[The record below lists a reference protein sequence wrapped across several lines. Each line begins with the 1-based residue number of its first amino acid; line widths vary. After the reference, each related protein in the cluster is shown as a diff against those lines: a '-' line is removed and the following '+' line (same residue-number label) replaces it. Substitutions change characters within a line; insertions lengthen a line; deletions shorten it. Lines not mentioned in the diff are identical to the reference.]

1 MKQRLALSLCGIVLS
16 LLFVRADAA
25 ARDWT
30 PLEVPGAWEDVG
42 GTRFKKYDGIAWYRC
57 FVKVPLGWKGDDL
70 ALTVHRIDNCHEAY
84 FNGVKVGGQ
93 GEFPPRFRNG
103 LSDRP
108 ASYTIAAKHVR
119 PGEDNHIAIRIYDD
133 GGPGGFVG
141 AAPYIANDARA
152 IALKGKWLFRTGDDP
167 AWARLE
173 SGRGQESVASFSR
186 IEDAAA
192 LARRFF
198 PVKGGLKGRSP
209 AEALML
215 FKTPSDLAIDQVLA
229 EPVVQQPVFLNFD
242 ERGRMWVVQYL
253 QYPNPAG
260 LKILSRDAYW
270 RIVYDK
276 VPPPPPR
283 HFRGKDKITIHE
295 DIKGDGSFAK
305 QTTFLDG
312 MNIAT
317 AVERGRGG
325 IWVLNPPYLLFYPDK
340 NNDDIP
346 DGDPVVHLEGF
357 GLEDTHSVV
366 NSLRWGP
373 DGWLYGAQG
382 STVTGTVKRPGIDKQ
397 PAHSMGQL
405 IWRYHPET
413 RRYEIFAEGGGNA
426 FGVEIDSK
434 GRIYSGHNGGNT
446 RGFHYV
452 QGGYYQKGFSKHGPI
467 SNPYAFGYFPD
478 MKHPGTPRFTHTF
491 VIYEGGALPARHNGK
506 LFGVA
511 PMLSHVVESEIK
523 PRGST
528 FETRDVEFP
537 VTTSDSWFRPV
548 DIKTGPDG
556 ALYIADWY
564 DSQVNH
570 YRNHEG
576 QIDPGTGRI
585 YRLRGKNG
593 GQTRPR
599 DLAKLSTRELIAQL
613 ASDNRWTRQT
623 ALRLV
628 ADRKDRSVIPLLTQM
643 IREKTGQFALECLWA
658 LNLSGGFD
666 EAVARETLAHADPHV
681 RLWTVRLLGDQ
692 GKVSP
697 GMTKALAD
705 LAKREPH
712 IEVRSQLACTA
723 RRLPSDAGLGIVR
736 QLLTRSEDIDDAHMP
751 LLLWWALEIR
761 AEKDHGALLGMFD
774 DQAMWNAPMV
784 DRHIRERLMRRF
796 AQAGGRKNLL
806 ICAQLLRRASTPA
819 QAKQLLA
826 GFEQAYAGRPLT
838 GLPEEL
844 LTALAKHGGGSLS
857 LRLRLNDGAALEQA
871 LTLVADDKADRKRRL
886 ELLPILGEIKQ
897 TASVPVL
904 LRLVETSADSDL
916 CRAALGA
923 LMPFDEKRIA
933 ERVIAAHNQL
943 PAEVRGVAQGL
954 LASRK
959 AWTRALLQA
968 VDTGKIAKSAIA
980 LDLVRKMTIHR
991 DDRIAALIDKNWGK
1005 VQGATTA
1012 QMQQQIDRL
1021 HGIVAG
1027 GSGSPYAGKKLFV
1040 ASCAKCHVLFNQ
1052 GGKIGPDLTTYKRDD
1067 LANMLLNIVN
1077 PSAEIREGFETH
1089 LVLTQDG
1096 RALTGFLVD
1105 QDNRLVVLRTAEGQD
1120 VSLPR
1125 AAIEEMRVIP
1135 QSIMPEGLLDPLG
1148 DQQVRDLF
1156 AYLRSTQPLND

>member
-1 MKQRLALSLCGIVLS
+1 MTRTLAIACLPCLI
-16 LLFVRADAA
+16 LLRAGAGNSGK
-25 ARDWT
+25 DWT
-30 PLEVPGAWEDVG
+30 LLDVPGAWEQTG
-42 GTRFKKYDGIAWYRC
+42 GERFKKYDGIAWYRC
-57 FVKVPLGWKGDDL
+57 HVKVPLGWKGDDL
-70 ALTVHRIDNCHEAY
+70 ALTVQLIDNCHEAY
-84 FNGVKVGGQ
+84 FNGVKIGGQ
-93 GEFPPRFRNG
+93 GEFPPRYRNG

-108 ASYTIAAKHVR
+108 ASYTIAARHVR
-119 PGEDNHIAIRIYDD
+119 PGAYNHIAIRIYDD
-133 GGPGGFVG
+133 GGRGGFVG
-141 AAPYIANDARA
+141 APPILANDAQA

-167 AWARLE
+167 AWAKQE
-173 SGRGQESVASFSR
+173 PGVRGQDPATFSR

-192 LARRFF
+192 LARRMF
-198 PVKGGLKGRSP
+198 PVKGAVKRLSP
-209 AEALML
+209 ANALKL
-215 FKTPSDLAIDQVLA
+215 FKTPADLVIEQVLA
-229 EPVVQQPVFLNFD
+229 EPVVRQPVFLNFD

-295 DIKGDGSFAK
+295 DIKGDGSFAR
-305 QTTFLDG
+305 QSTFLDG
-312 MNIAT
+312 LNIVT

-325 IWVLNPPYLLFYPDK
+325 IWVLNPPYLLFYPDR
-340 NNDDIP
+340 NSDDIP
-346 DGDPVVHLEGF
+346 DGDPVVHLAGF

-382 STVTGTVKRPGIDKQ
+382 STVSGNVKRPGIDTK
-397 PAHSMGQL
+397 PVHSMGQL
-405 IWRYHPET
+405 IWRYHPEK

-491 VIYEGGALPARHNGK
+491 VIYEGGALPARHDGK

-511 PMLSHVVESEIK
+511 PMLNHVVESEIK

-528 FETRDVEFP
+528 FETRDIEVP
-537 VTTSDSWFRPV
+537 ITTSDSWFRPV
-548 DIKTGPDG
+548 DIKSGPDG
-556 ALYIADWY
+556 ALYVADWY

-576 QIDPGTGRI
+576 QIDPATGRI
-585 YRLRGKNG
+585 YRLRDKNASP
-593 GQTRPR
+593 RKPR
-599 DLAKLSTRELIAQL
+599 DLSKLSTRELIGL
-613 ASDNRWTRQT
+613 LGDDNRWTRQT
-623 ALRLV
+623 ALRLIG
-628 ADRKDRSVIPLLTQM
+628 DRKDRSVIPTLTQM
-643 IREKTGQFALECLWA
+643 LRAETGQLALEALWA

-666 EAVARETLAHADPHV
+666 EGMAGDALQHADPHV
-681 RLWTVRLLGDQ
+681 RLWAVRLLGDE

-697 GMTKALAD
+697 RVARALAD

-712 IEVRSQLACTA
+712 IEVRSQLACTS
-723 RRLPSDAGLGIVR
+723 RRLPTDAGLGIVR
-736 QLLTRSEDIDDAHMP
+736 QLLTRSEDSDDVHMP
-751 LLLWWALEIR
+751 LLLWWALEAR
-761 AEKDHGALLGMFD
+761 AEKDHETLLRMLED
-774 DQAMWNAPMV
+774 PAVWNTPMV
-784 DRHIRERLMRRF
+784 ERHIRERLMRRF
-796 AQAGGRKNLL
+796 AQAGGRMNLL
-806 ICAQLLRRASTPA
+806 IAARLLSRAATPA

-844 LTALAKHGGGSLS
+844 LTALARHGGGSLS
-857 LRLRLNDGAALEQA
+857 LRLRLNDAAARDQA
-871 LTLVADDKADRKRRL
+871 LKLVADDRASRKQRL
-886 ELLPILGEIKQ
+886 ELIPILGEIKQ
-897 TASVPVL
+897 PAGVPVL
-904 LRLVETSADSDL
+904 LRVLETSADADL

-923 LMPFDEKRIA
+923 LLPFDDPRIA
-933 ERVIAAHNQL
+933 ARVLAAHNQL
-943 PAEVRGVAQGL
+943 PAEVRGAAQGL

-959 AWTRALLQA
+959 DWARDLLQA
-968 VDTGKIAKSAIA
+968 VDAGKIDKSAMA
-980 LDLVRKMTIHR
+980 LDMVRKLTIHR
-991 DDRIAALIDKNWGK
+991 DDKIASLIDKHWGK

-1012 QMQQQIDRL
+1012 EMSKQIDRL
-1021 HGIVAG
+1021 RGVIAAG
-1027 GSGSPYAGKKLFV
+1027 AGSPYAGKKLFL
-1040 ASCAKCHVLFNQ
+1040 ASCAKCHVLFGR
-1052 GGKIGPDLTTYKRDD
+1052 GGKIGPDLTTHKRDD
-1067 LANMLLNIVN
+1067 LAGMLLSIVN

-1089 LVLTQDG
+1089 LVLTHDG

-1125 AAIEEMRVIP
+1125 SAIEEMRVIP
-1135 QSIMPEGLLDPLG
+1135 QSIMPEGLLTPLS